1 MTDETNN
8 KCGTEIEDQKEEVYI
23 ATDPALIADNIA
35 LSFMKEPFNIIV
47 TLIKDKAALGFI
59 IMPAE
64 QTEKM
69 LLSMYQQVK
78 AIRAANQLII
88 IPGSK
93 L

>member
-8 KCGTEIEDQKEEVYI
+8 KCGTEIPDQKEEVYI

-59 IMPAE
+59 IMPPE